1 MSEFLINN
9 AIKIIEEHILTIEG
23 EDYEKFRALFS
34 PKIQMDIDKDVFQR
48 AVILYN
54 KVPLR
59 IGAIDKESSV
69 VLSEDEILLKLVKTG
84 RKFCR
89 LIKMEGKWLADDIYW
104 FPEKAMSVDE
114 MKELI
119 DKKYGP
125 PTAIKLTMP
134 GIDED
139 LSDDDGGNI
148 FPKDMEVDDS
158 ENQNSVQPAQPN
170 QQPQPSQ
177 QLPQTQQPQP
187 SQQPP
192 SNPSPQPPKK
202 NA

>member
-9 AIKIIEEHILTIEG
+9 AIKVIEEHILTIEG
-23 EDYEKFRALFS
+23 ENYEKFRALFS
-34 PKIQMDIDKDVFQR
+34 PKIQMEIDKDVFQK

-59 IGAIDKESSV
+59 IGAIDTANSV

-104 FPEKAMSVDE
+104 FPEKAMSTDE
-114 MKELI
+114 MKDLI

-125 PTAIKLTMP
+125 PTPIKLTVP
-134 GIDED
+134 GANED
-139 LSDDDGGNI
+139 LSDDDSNI

-158 ENQNSVQPAQPN
+158 EKQNIVQPAQPP
-170 QQPQPSQ
+170 QQPQ
-177 QLPQTQQPQP
+177 QTQQSQQPQT

-192 SNPSPQPPKK
+192 SNPSSQPPKK
-202 NA
+202 DAQP